1 MTPWVSQ
8 VRPWKDSLSQ
18 GWASTPDKADLPCL
32 LSATEAAHVPENDE
46 EDLDKIMKFI
56 SF

>member
-18 GWASTPDKADLPCL
+18 GWASTPDKADLLCL